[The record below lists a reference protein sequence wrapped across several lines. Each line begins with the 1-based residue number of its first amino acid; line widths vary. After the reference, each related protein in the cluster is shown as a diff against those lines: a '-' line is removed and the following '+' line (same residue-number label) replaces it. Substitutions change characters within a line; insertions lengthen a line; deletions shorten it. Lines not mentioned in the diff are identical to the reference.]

1 MADMRKPLFDLSQ
14 VDMQAELNSYMP
26 GSGLAWPTLFP
37 LRYTPTLDIKSLEGN
52 DGIPVSADVIA
63 FNAKAPQKTRKTIG
77 TWSGQVAKVAIS
89 RQKDEKQI
97 KEYQILRSYAQSSGN
112 PNVALQLVDMV
123 YEDVQFC
130 YEGVN
135 YLAEDLDLQVGSK
148 SAIVLKTENNNDV
161 VTQNALNFNIPSAHK
176 TGVKNKWSASSDSDP
191 LGDIIAGQK
200 AIQKE
205 GFHVRYH
212 GTSGFRQTADERKDR
227 QTGFACRPHCDG
239 PGKQRHAHNR
249 PREYLHAFK
258 RVSAD
263 HRDRLLRQAGGT
275 RRQSDDLQAVGGEC
289 RRAVADTAAR
299 LDLVERR
306 PAGFGHR
313 CTASIPREREDH
325 ALFGAEPNARSYS
338 GRSVHHAGT
347 HQPAIPV
354 LHQHREYL
362 VERR

>member
-191 LGDIIAGQK
+191 LGDIIAG
-200 AIQKE
+200 
-205 GFHVRYH
+205 
-212 GTSGFRQTADERKDR
+212 RKPSRKKDSAVPC
-227 QTGFACRPHCDG
+227 TLSW
-239 PGKQRHAHNR
+239 N
-249 PREYLHAFK
+249 K
-258 RVSAD
+258 RLS
-263 HRDRLLRQAGGT
+263 T
-275 RRQSDDLQAVGGEC
+275 NC
-289 RRAVADTAAR
+289 
-299 LDLVERR
+299 
-306 PAGFGHR
+306 
-313 CTASIPREREDH
+313 
-325 ALFGAEPNARSYS
+325 
-338 GRSVHHAGT
+338 
-347 HQPAIPV
+347 
-354 LHQHREYL
+354 
-362 VERR
+362 